1 MKAKVTRRQFL
12 KSTAQAG
19 VLLGIVGGST
29 WGGGCASGKSFDLI
43 IKSGMVVDGM
53 ADKSYQADVGIIGE
67 RIEAVGNLRR
77 AQAKTILDAT
87 GRTVSP
93 GFIDIHSHTGLELL
107 INPRAESKI
116 RQGVTTELGG
126 NCGGSPF
133 PLKKEL
139 QDEERRWAEK
149 VGVEIDWVD
158 LEGFYTRLAKNGIAL
173 NYATLVGQGTV
184 RSRVMEQERREPTS
198 EEMEQMKALVAQA
211 MEQGAF
217 GLSTGLEYT
226 PSGFATTPEV
236 IELCRVAAEYG
247 GFYATHIRSE
257 ANQLLEALAE
267 AIFIAERV
275 GIPLQISHLKAAGKV
290 NWWKTP
296 MVIDLIERA
305 QQRGLAVNADRYPYT
320 AYSTG
325 ITIFFPQWA
334 LEGGT
339 KRFLE
344 RIKDRELRQKM
355 RAETVERV
363 IGNNSWES
371 ILIVGISTE
380 KNRPLEGKYISEA
393 ADERKKDPYEFTC
406 DLLIEEEGNVS
417 IVGFGMS
424 DENTEFILK
433 HPLVMLGSDGSA
445 LAPYGPLSEGIP
457 HPRNYGAFP
466 RFLGFYVR
474 ENKLLTLPEALK
486 KITSMPAAKMGLKDR
501 GSIQKGN
508 FADIVI
514 FDPQTISDQ
523 ATYTDSEQYP
533 VGIDY
538 VIVNGKTVVDHGEHT
553 GELPGKALKGPGTK

>member
-1 MKAKVTRRQFL
+1 
-12 KSTAQAG
+12 
-19 VLLGIVGGST
+19 
-29 WGGGCASGKSFDLI
+29 
-43 IKSGMVVDGM
+43 
-53 ADKSYQADVGIIGE
+53 
-67 RIEAVGNLRR
+67 
-77 AQAKTILDAT
+77 
-87 GRTVSP
+87 
-93 GFIDIHSHTGLELL
+93 
-107 INPRAESKI
+107 
-116 RQGVTTELGG
+116 
-126 NCGGSPF
+126 
-133 PLKKEL
+133 
-139 QDEERRWAEK
+139 EE
-149 VGVEIDWVD
+149 I
-158 LEGFYTRLAKNGIAL
+158 
-173 NYATLVGQGTV
+173 
-184 RSRVMEQERREPTS
+184 
-198 EEMEQMKALVAQA
+198 EQMKALVAEA

-226 PSGFATTPEV
+226 PSGFAATPEV
-236 IELCRVAAEYG
+236 LELCRVAAEYG
-247 GFYATHIRSE
+247 GFYATHIRGE
-257 ANQLLEALAE
+257 AIQLIDAIGE
-267 AIFIAERV
+267 AIFIAESV

-305 QQRGLAVNADRYPYT
+305 QQRGLSVHADRYPYT

-355 RAETVERV
+355 RAETIERV
-363 IGNNSWES
+363 VGNNSWES
-371 ILIVGISTE
+371 ILIVGVNTE

-393 ADERKKDPYEFTC
+393 AAESKKDPYEFIC
-406 DLLIEEEGNVS
+406 DLLIEEDGNVS

-424 DENTEFILK
+424 EEGTELILK

-466 RFLGFYVR
+466 RFLGLYVR
-474 ENKLLTLPEALK
+474 EKKLLTLPEAIK
-486 KITSMPAAKMGLKDR
+486 KITSMPAAKIGLKDR
-501 GSIQKGN
+501 GSVQKGN

-533 VGIDY
+533 AGIDY
-538 VIVNGKTVVDHGEHT
+538 VIVNGKIVVDHGEHT
-553 GELPGKALKGPGTK
+553 GELPGKTLKGPGTK

>member
-1 MKAKVTRRQFL
+1 MKAKITRRQFI

-19 VLLGIVGGST
+19 VILGIVGGST

-43 IKSGMVVDGM
+43 IRNGMVVDGM

-67 RIEAVGNLRR
+67 RIEAVGNLQK
-77 AQAKTILDAT
+77 AQAATVFDAT
-87 GRTVSP
+87 GRTISP
-93 GFIDIHSHTGLELL
+93 GFIDIHSHTGPELL
-107 INPRAESKI
+107 INPRAESKV

-126 NCGGSPF
+126 NCGGSSF
-133 PLKKEL
+133 PLKREL
-139 QDEERRWAEK
+139 QDEERKWAEK
-149 VGVEIDWVD
+149 VGLEIDWVD
-158 LEGFYTRLAKNGIAL
+158 LEGFYTRLAKNGIAV
-173 NYATLVGQGTV
+173 NFATLVGQGTI
-184 RSRVMEQERREPTS
+184 RSRVMEQERREPTP
-198 EEMEQMKALVAQA
+198 EEIEQMKALVAEA

-226 PSGFATTPEV
+226 PSGFAATPEV

-257 ANQLLEALAE
+257 ADQLLEALGE
-267 AIFIAERV
+267 AIFIAESAK
-275 GIPLQISHLKAAGKV
+275 ISLQISHLKAAGRV

-305 QQRGLAVNADRYPYT
+305 QQRGLSVHADRYPYT

-339 KRFLE
+339 RRFLE

-355 RAETVERV
+355 RAETIERV

-371 ILIVGISTE
+371 ILIVGVNTE
-380 KNRPLEGKYISEA
+380 KNRPLEGKYISDA
-393 ADERKKDPYEFTC
+393 AAESNKDPYEFIC
-406 DLLIEEEGNVS
+406 DLLIEEDGNVS

-424 DENTEFILK
+424 EEGTELILK

-466 RFLGFYVR
+466 RFLGLYAR
-474 ENKLLTLPEALK
+474 EKKLLTLPEAIK

-501 GSIQKGN
+501 GSIKQGN

-514 FDPQTISDQ
+514 FDHQTISDQ
-523 ATYTDSEQYP
+523 ATYTDSKQYP
-533 VGIDY
+533 AGIDY
-538 VIVNGKTVVDHGEHT
+538 VIVNGKIVVDHGEHT
-553 GELPGKALKGPGTK
+553 GELPGKTLKGPGTK